1 MISCTSVKAFIPSD
15 VWVYNLAHEQDVFC
29 AALSDDDHK
38 WTIELQDR
46 DVTEGQKC
54 DADACNSCS
63 GGSSL
68 IDIQGSLMY
77 NLQTDGD
84 RVRRRVDGI

>member
-1 MISCTSVKAFIPSD
+1 MISCTSVKTFIPSD

-46 DVTEGQKC
+46 GKVGRHKC

-63 GGSSL
+63 GGSGL
-68 IDIQGSLMY
+68 IHIQGSLVY
-77 NLQTDGD
+77 NLQNDGD